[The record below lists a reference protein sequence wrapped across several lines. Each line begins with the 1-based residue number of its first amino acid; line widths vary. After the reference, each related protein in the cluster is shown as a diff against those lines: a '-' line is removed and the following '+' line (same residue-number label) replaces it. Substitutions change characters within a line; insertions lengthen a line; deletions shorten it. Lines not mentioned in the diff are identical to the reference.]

1 MLNFWTKKKK
11 EELNQLDSNWQVMNA
26 YNNATP
32 EQKSQIKQIAQ
43 NTASQNFTAEEYNK
57 QARENWEADW
67 NNAYRRDI
75 LWINDTPVETEAE
88 KKRRLMSEYYKK
100 RDEEYEKRKKENPET
115 ALPSYMETQKEQ
127 ENQQKEQV
135 QNLAE
140 TQKEQ
145 VEQTQKQQE
154 QQATN
159 PTNIPSTDTAQVVNG
174 QLQAQIQNDKNIVN
188 NSVPTDTAAKAAQ
201 TATQGNSGVDYNN
214 WTVEGWKSRWG
225 SKDELENAIE
235 KKYNTIATWG
245 DDWTLTATI
254 GWEKFQWKIDQNW
267 NPVKTS
273 LWMAN
278 SADLAKNEVSKMIQT
293 GSTTDEIQ
301 KYIHEH
307 NLQEDPIIKNQLTK
321 KFLDDYEKPIIQKYS
336 GYSLKDLY
344 EAVENWEIIPW
355 TEVFNKLP
363 QAEAFLKAKD
373 SLAVINSK
381 KKKDYTAYNA
391 AIDVE
396 KIADNHTN
404 KFFDTSGVDS
414 IAERFK
420 NDEELKR
427 YRNDIYQKQKEI
439 VDIQNQISSI
449 WDTVRMNMGNAPENL
464 IQAEIARQTQSL
476 TSQIIMKQNL
486 MDWAAKM
493 IDAKRSDFEVEMWF
507 LKYKDWLKKEQYMS
521 ALDLYKYDR
530 NRMDEFKKLEMQ
542 YKNQELAFNRQ
553 QKAQKEMYELQQKYK
568 GWTYQVGVDWSLNY
582 IVNWKAQKVQFDDGK
597 TLFTK
602 TRWDTNIVTKQN
614 PDWSF
619 STIEI
624 NKNTWA
630 ANIRHYDLDWKAMW
644 GIPYKVFDVIS
655 SIGDWKQCW
664 EWVNDYLQ
672 KMWGRRV
679 FWNSWEDKLSKVQT
693 KTPIEWWIAIWNPA
707 KPGDKN
713 REYWHVGIVTWVSPD
728 WQTVYITDWNA
739 DWKSEKKTE
748 NRAVPLSSITS
759 EGWFYVPDFLKNNVY
774 NTTTTK
780 SGKVKTDTSW
790 WSSYDWKSTDSWFS
804 SQAIAYAEDLGR
816 GKIKLWNIPT
826 KIRDE
831 VQEAK
836 KYLEKKWE
844 FLVKENDSQALDIKW
859 KIDLISSMLAKDSD
873 LNSLAWTWQMD
884 YWFDQAKNDLKNDF
898 DSLLSSSVLD
908 NLIQAKADGATF
920 GALSDAELK
929 MLQSSTGR
937 LAAWFDKDPKT
948 HRIKGYNGSEEQ
960 MKEALRDLQN
970 KYKRM
975 YKNMTWKEFWADLDN
990 WKF

>member
-32 EQKSQIKQIAQ
+32 EQKNQIRQIAQ
-43 NTASQNFTAEEYNK
+43 NTANQNFTAEEYNK

-88 KKRRLMSEYYKK
+88 KKRKLMSEYYKK
-100 RDEEYEKRKKENPET
+100 RDEEYEKRKKESPET
-115 ALPSYMETQKEQ
+115 ALPSYMEDQKQQ

-135 QNLAE
+135 QNLEE

-145 VEQTQKQQE
+145 TEQVETQK

-159 PTNIPSTDTAQVVNG
+159 PTNIPSTNTAQIANG
-174 QLQAQIQNDKNIVN
+174 QLQAQNQWQSEKVAETNSNNQVN
-188 NSVPTDTAAKAAQ
+188 ANATNQ
-201 TATQGNSGVDYNN
+201 TVDYNN
-214 WTVEGWKSRWG
+214 WNVDWWKSRW
-225 SKDELENAIE
+225 SNKAELEEAIE
-235 KKYNTIATWG
+235 KKYGTVATWW

-254 GWEKFQWKIDQNW
+254 NWEKFQWKIDQNW

-273 LWMAN
+273 LWKVNQGEITRNQVFQMVQN
-278 SADLAKNEVSKMIQT
+278 WN
-293 GSTTDEIQ
+293 TTDEINDYIYKNNLQDDPQVKNQLKQ
-301 KYIHEH
+301 KYI
-307 NLQEDPIIKNQLTK
+307 
-321 KFLDDYEKPIIQKYS
+321 DDYEKPILQKYKNL
-336 GYSLKDLY
+336 SLEDLHK
-344 EAVENWEIIPW
+344 AVLNGEILPW

-363 QAEAFLKAKD
+363 QAQAYNQYQKSFAIIDARKD
-373 SLAVINSK
+373 KDFSLINSS
-381 KKKDYTAYNA
+381 
-391 AIDVE
+391 IDIE
-396 KIADNHTN
+396 DIIDKRIS
-404 KFFDTSGVDS
+404 KFFDTKWIDE
-414 IAERFK
+414 IAER
-420 NDEELKR
+420 R
-427 YRNDIYQKQKEI
+427 RNDPEIKQYRSDIYESQKKIKELEWKKKNI
-439 VDIQNQISSI
+439 ERE
-449 WDTVRMNMGNAPENL
+449 VRKRMWWAPESMV
-464 IQAEIARQTQSL
+464 QAEIAWQAESL
-476 TSQIIMKQNL
+476 LNSISTETAMMNASLGMIWDKKQ
-486 MDWAAKM
+486 
-493 IDAKRSDFEVEMWF
+493 DFEIEMKMLW
-507 LKYKDWLKKEQYMS
+507 YKDWLKKEQYMV
-521 ALDLYKYDR
+521 ALWEYKYER
-530 NRMDEFKKLEMQ
+530 WRMDEFKKLEMQ

-568 GWTYQVGVDWSLNY
+568 GWTYQVGVDGSLNY

-602 TRWDTNIVTKQN
+602 TRWDMNIVTKQN

-679 FWNSWEDKLSKVQT
+679 FGNSWEDKLSKVQT